1 MEDSEGQG
9 HVHDYTDETG
19 SNSHVEATDTLLLIN
34 LLEAV
39 SEAAVFVG
47 FETLHLG
54 LDDVDR
60 VVCHGGAEA
69 GKRARK
75 EIDQNLDWDV
85 VTKNF
90 LGVRKH
96 DESYTLVRRLL
107 HEGGHD
113 SLVASHE
120 ASLLENGVDSVEEV
134 SVLRLRRKFVV
145 NKLGFE
151 GLLGRHN

>member
-1 MEDSEGQG
+1 MEDGEGQG

-19 SNSHVEATDTLLLIN
+19 TDSHVEATDTLLLIN

-39 SEAAVFVG
+39 TEATVLVG
-47 FETLHLG
+47 FETLHLS

-60 VVCHGGAEA
+60 VVCHGGAET

-75 EIDQNLDWDV
+75 EIDQDLDRDV
-85 VTKNF
+85 VSENF

-113 SLVASHE
+113 TLVASHE
-120 ASLLENGVDSVEEV
+120 ASLLEDGVDTMEEV
-134 SVLRLRRKFVV
+134 PVLGLRRKLIV
-145 NKLGFE
+145 NQLGLK